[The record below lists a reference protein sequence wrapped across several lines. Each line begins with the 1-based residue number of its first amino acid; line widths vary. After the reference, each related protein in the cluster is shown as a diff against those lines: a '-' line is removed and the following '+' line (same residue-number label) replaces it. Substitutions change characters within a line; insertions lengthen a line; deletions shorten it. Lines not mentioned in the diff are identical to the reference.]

1 MEQYRGDVECG
12 GVSMDERSIAQEAL
26 DSAKSAHHRIDALEH
41 EVGDLRTLTVAVGKM
56 GERLEGVKADV
67 EEIKTDVKA
76 ITDKPGKLQ
85 DKLIAAALTALATG
99 LVGAVLALILK

>member
-1 MEQYRGDVECG
+1 MEQYRDDVERG
-12 GVSMDERSIAQEAL
+12 GVIMDERSIAQEAL

-56 GERLEGVKADV
+56 GERLDGVKTDV

-76 ITDKPGKLQ
+76 ITDKPGRLQ

-99 LVGAVLALILK
+99 LVGAILALIVK

>member
-1 MEQYRGDVECG
+1 
-12 GVSMDERSIAQEAL
+12 MDEHSKAQEAL
-26 DSAKSAHHRIDALEH
+26 DSAKSAHKRIDSLEH

-56 GERLEGVKADV
+56 GERLEGVKTDV

-85 DKLIAAALTALATG
+85 DKVIAAVVVALATG
-99 LVGAVLALILK
+99 LIGAVLALIVK

>member
-1 MEQYRGDVECG
+1 
-12 GVSMDERSIAQEAL
+12 MDERSIAQEAL

-56 GERLEGVKADV
+56 GERLEGVKTDV

-76 ITDKPGKLQ
+76 ITDKPGKRWEAIV
-85 DKLIAAALTALATG
+85 DKAIWLVAGALIAF
-99 LVGAVLALILK
+99 VLAQLGL

>member
-1 MEQYRGDVECG
+1 
-12 GVSMDERSIAQEAL
+12 MDEHNIAQEAL

-56 GERLEGVKADV
+56 GERLDGVKTDV

-85 DKLIAAALTALATG
+85 DKIVAAVVAALATG
-99 LVGAVLALILK
+99 LIGAALALILK

>member
-1 MEQYRGDVECG
+1 MEEYNV
-12 GVSMDERSIAQEAL
+12 AQQAL
-26 DSAKSAHHRIDALEH
+26 DSAKSAHKRIDTIEH

-56 GERLEGVKADV
+56 GERLEGVKTDV

-85 DKLIAAALTALATG
+85 DKVIAAVVVALATG
-99 LVGAVLALILK
+99 LIGAVLALIVK